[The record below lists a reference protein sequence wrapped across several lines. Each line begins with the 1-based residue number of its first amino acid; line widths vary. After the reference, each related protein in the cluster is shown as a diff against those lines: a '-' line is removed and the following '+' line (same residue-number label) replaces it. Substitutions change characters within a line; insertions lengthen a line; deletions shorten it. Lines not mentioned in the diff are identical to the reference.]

1 MIKKNIFLKLVFFLC
16 FIPIKAQNKKPP
28 NILII
33 IADDATYN
41 DLPIHGG
48 VNVKTPEIDKLASE
62 GMTFNKAYLTMSMC
76 TPSRAE
82 FFTGLYPVSNGVNW
96 NHGVAKKEVKSIVH
110 YLGEEGYKVGLAGK
124 IHVKPKEVFPF
135 ELINGIE
142 RNPVSKTAKFDV
154 EHIRHFMTTPSTKPF
169 CLVSALV
176 VPHIPWTVG
185 DPSHFNPEK
194 IELPSYLADT
204 PETRKEFIN
213 YLAEVEVLDQ
223 QVGSILEVLREENLA
238 NDTIVIF
245 TSEHGAQFPFSKWT
259 NYEMGIHTS
268 LIVRWPKKVKPNSR
282 SDAIIQYVDVLPTI
296 IDAVNGN
303 SDQKFD
309 GSSFLSVLKGKKN
322 THRNFVYFMHNNV
335 PEGPSYPI
343 RSVSDGEYHYIRN
356 LKADKLFIEK
366 HLMTRMPLNKYWP
379 SWVFA
384 STENKDIMKLV
395 NRYMKRP
402 SEELYHLETD
412 PNELNNLIKK
422 SSLKSIQ
429 RHLSNQLDLWMKSQ
443 GDLGIELDFYEAFNR
458 TTETKDN

>member
-1 MIKKNIFLKLVFFLC
+1 MFFLC
-16 FIPIKAQNKKPP
+16 FIPVKAQNKKPP

-33 IADDATYN
+33 IADDATYS

-96 NHGVAKKEVKSIVH
+96 NHGIAKKEVKSIVH
-110 YLGEEGYKVGLAGK
+110 YLREEGYKVGLAGK
-124 IHVKPKEVFPF
+124 IHIKPKEVFPF

-142 RNPVSKTAKFDV
+142 RNPVSKTANFDK
-154 EHIRHFMTTPSTKPF
+154 EPLRQFMKVPSTKPF
-169 CLVSALV
+169 CLVTALV

-185 DPSHFNPEK
+185 DPSHFNPQN

-204 PETRKEFIN
+204 PETRKEFVN
-213 YLAEVEVLDQ
+213 YLAEIEVLDQ
-223 QVGSILEVLREENLA
+223 QVGSILKVLREENLA
-238 NDTIVIF
+238 DDTIVIF

-259 NYEMGIHTS
+259 NYEMGIHTC
-268 LIVRWPKKVKPNSR
+268 LIVRWPKNVEPNSR
-282 SDAIIQYVDVLPTI
+282 SNALIQYVDLLPTI
-296 IDAVNGN
+296 IDAVKGN
-303 SDQKFD
+303 ADQNFD
-309 GSSFLSVLKGKKN
+309 GTSFLSVLKGKKN
-322 THRNFVYFMHNNV
+322 THRNYVYFMHNNV

-343 RSVSDGEYHYIRN
+343 RSISDGEYHYIRN
-356 LKADKLFIEK
+356 LKADRLFLEK

-384 STENKDIMKLV
+384 STENSDITNLV

-402 SEELYHLETD
+402 SEELYDLKTD

-429 RHLSNQLDLWMKSQ
+429 THLSNQLDLWMKSQ
-443 GDLGIELDFYEAFNR
+443 GDLGIELDSYEAINK
-458 TTETKDN
+458 TKVLNND

>member
-1 MIKKNIFLKLVFFLC
+1 MIKKYIFLRLVFFLC
-16 FIPIKAQNKKPP
+16 FITITAQNKKPP

-33 IADDATYN
+33 IADDATYS

-154 EHIRHFMTTPSTKPF
+154 EHLRHFMTTPSTKPF

-185 DPSHFNPEK
+185 DPSRFNPEN

-303 SDQKFD
+303 SDQNFD

-322 THRNFVYFMHNNV
+322 THRNFAYFMHNNV
-335 PEGPSYPI
+335 PEGPPYPI
-343 RSVSDGEYHYIRN
+343 RSISDGEYHYIRN

-384 STENKDIMKLV
+384 STENKHIMNLV

-422 SSLKSIQ
+422 SSLK
-429 RHLSNQLDLWMKSQ
+429 
-443 GDLGIELDFYEAFNR
+443 
-458 TTETKDN
+458 

>member
-1 MIKKNIFLKLVFFLC
+1 
-16 FIPIKAQNKKPP
+16 
-28 NILII
+28 
-33 IADDATYN
+33 
-41 DLPIHGG
+41 
-48 VNVKTPEIDKLASE
+48 
-62 GMTFNKAYLTMSMC
+62 MTFNKAYLTMSMC

-154 EHIRHFMTTPSTKPF
+154 EHLRHFMTTPSTKPF
-169 CLVSALV
+169 CLVSAHV

-282 SDAIIQYVDVLPTI
+282 SDAIIPVSY
-296 IDAVNGN
+296 
-303 SDQKFD
+303 
-309 GSSFLSVLKGKKN
+309 
-322 THRNFVYFMHNNV
+322 THLRAH
-335 PEGPSYPI
+335 
-343 RSVSDGEYHYIRN
+343 
-356 LKADKLFIEK
+356 
-366 HLMTRMPLNKYWP
+366 
-379 SWVFA
+379 
-384 STENKDIMKLV
+384 
-395 NRYMKRP
+395 
-402 SEELYHLETD
+402 ET
-412 PNELNNLIKK
+412 
-422 SSLKSIQ
+422 
-429 RHLSNQLDLWMKSQ
+429 
-443 GDLGIELDFYEAFNR
+443 
-458 TTETKDN
+458 

>member
-1 MIKKNIFLKLVFFLC
+1 MRLVFFLC
-16 FIPIKAQNKKPP
+16 FITITAQNKKPP

-33 IADDATYN
+33 IADDATYS

-154 EHIRHFMTTPSTKPF
+154 EHLRHFMTTPSTKPF

-185 DPSHFNPEK
+185 DPSRFNPEN

-303 SDQKFD
+303 SDQNFD

-322 THRNFVYFMHNNV
+322 THRNFAYFMHNNV
-335 PEGPSYPI
+335 PEGPPYPI
-343 RSVSDGEYHYIRN
+343 RSISDGEYHYIRN

-384 STENKDIMKLV
+384 STENKHIMNLV

-422 SSLKSIQ
+422 SSLK
-429 RHLSNQLDLWMKSQ
+429 
-443 GDLGIELDFYEAFNR
+443 
-458 TTETKDN
+458 